1 MEYKAAE
8 QCLLFTGFLTQIT
21 IFIMRIGITCYPVYG
36 GSGVVATELGR
47 ALATRGHEIH
57 FIAYSMPFRLN
68 RVTENIYFHEVSVNR
83 YPLFD
88 FPPYALSLTSKMV
101 DIAKHEKLDLLHVH
115 YAIPHATSAVLAR
128 DILKKQL
135 RSVPVITTLH
145 GTDITIVGRDASY
158 NPVVTYSINASDGV
172 TAVSNFLRQETYD
185 AFEIEVPIK
194 VIPNFIDT
202 KHFYRLDGE
211 NFRQAVCETDQKVV
225 VHVSNF
231 RRVKNVS
238 HVVQVFHR
246 ILQQG
251 LSAKLL
257 LVGDGPDRSNVEQL
271 SRDLGIQQS
280 VRFLGKQDPIQE
292 ILSIADLFL
301 LTSGSESFGLAPL
314 EAMACNVPVVCS
326 NIGGL
331 PELVEGSHAGY
342 LCPVGD
348 IDAFAKACMKIL
360 TDDSLHARMA
370 KHAREYVVR
379 CYDTPSIILQY
390 EEYYAEVIAK
400 MEADSPAGL

>member
-1 MEYKAAE
+1 
-8 QCLLFTGFLTQIT
+8 
-21 IFIMRIGITCYPVYG
+21 MRIGITCYPVYG

-57 FIAYSMPFRLN
+57 FIAYSLPFRLSK
-68 RVTENIYFHEVSVNR
+68 VTENIYFHEVSVNR

-101 DIAKHEKLDLLHVH
+101 DVAKYEALDLLHVH

-128 DILKKQL
+128 DILEKES
-135 RSVPVITTLH
+135 RSLPVVTTLH
-145 GTDITIVGRDASY
+145 GTDITIVGQDASY
-158 NPVVTYSINASDGV
+158 SPVVNYSINASDGV

-185 AFEIEVPIK
+185 AFDIEVPIK

-202 KHFYRLDGE
+202 EHFRRLE
-211 NFRQAVCETDQKVV
+211 KEHFRSAICEPGQKVV

-238 HVVQVFHR
+238 HVVEVFHQ
-246 ILQQG
+246 ILQEG
-251 LSAKLL
+251 ISAKLL

-271 SRDLGIQQS
+271 TRDLEIQGA
-280 VRFLGKQDPIQE
+280 VRFLGKQDPVQE

-314 EAMACNVPVVCS
+314 EAMACGVPVVCS
-326 NIGGL
+326 DVGGL
-331 PELVEGSHAGY
+331 PELVAGSKAGF
-342 LCPVGD
+342 LCPLGD
-348 IDAFAKACMKIL
+348 IHAFAKACVKVL
-360 TDDSLHARMA
+360 TDDSLHAEMA
-370 KHAREYVVR
+370 QHAREYAVR
-379 CYDTPSIILQY
+379 HYDTHAIVAQY
-390 EEYYAEVIAK
+390 EEYYEEIIGKMTAQKPKIIA
-400 MEADSPAGL
+400 PG

>member
-1 MEYKAAE
+1 
-8 QCLLFTGFLTQIT
+8 
-21 IFIMRIGITCYPVYG
+21 MRIGITCYPVYG

-57 FIAYSMPFRLN
+57 FIAYSLPFRLSE
-68 RVTENIYFHEVSVNR
+68 VTENIYFHEVSVNR

-101 DIAKHEKLDLLHVH
+101 DVAKYEALDLLHVH

-128 DILKKQL
+128 DILEKES
-135 RSVPVITTLH
+135 RSLPVVTTLH
-145 GTDITIVGRDASY
+145 GTDITIVGQDASY
-158 NPVVTYSINASDGV
+158 SPVVNYSINASDGV

-185 AFEIEVPIK
+185 AFDIEVPIK

-202 KHFYRLDGE
+202 EHFRRLE
-211 NFRQAVCETDQKVV
+211 KEHFRSAICAPGQKVV

-238 HVVQVFHR
+238 HVVEVFHR
-246 ILQQG
+246 ILQEG
-251 LSAKLL
+251 ISAKLL

-271 SRDLGIQQS
+271 TRDLGIQRA
-280 VRFLGKQDPIQE
+280 VRFLGKQDPVQE

-314 EAMACNVPVVCS
+314 EAMACGVPVVCS
-326 NIGGL
+326 DVGGL
-331 PELVEGSHAGY
+331 PELVEGSEAGF
-342 LCPVGD
+342 LCPLGD
-348 IDAFAKACMKIL
+348 IQAFAKACIKVL
-360 TDDSLHARMA
+360 TDDSLHAEMA
-370 KHAREYVVR
+370 QHAREYAVR
-379 CYDTPSIILQY
+379 HYDTHSIVAQY
-390 EEYYAEVIAK
+390 EEYYEEIIARTAAQNPK
-400 MEADSPAGL
+400 IIVPE